1 MTYHEVFFCFCIG
14 KEHNIK
20 IQCLQKK
27 SSFTKEVLNGFQK
40 SELAVSYVELSSFS
54 LGYISD
60 LDIKHR
66 MILDRD
72 YQRILGRTIYFIHK
86 L

>member
-1 MTYHEVFFCFCIG
+1 MKFFF
-14 KEHNIK
+14 
-20 IQCLQKK
+20 CLQKR
-27 SSFTKEVLNGFQK
+27 SFSKKVLNGFQK
-40 SELAVSYVELSSFS
+40 SELAVSYVKLSSFS

-60 LDIKHR
+60 LAIKHR